1 MFDKSYSNVI
11 YLISISVFVKCVSI
25 LVCVVKTYLKNNKDI
40 VYGLQRKKIQLR
52 YLLLTVE
59 TYSSG

>member
-25 LVCVVKTYLKNNKDI
+25 LVCVVITYLKNNKDI

-59 TYSSG
+59 TYISG